1 MRLLLAGALALIGT
15 LTLPAMG
22 QTAPTET
29 DMQILA
35 QKVKADKKLLVDVN
49 LHLTDAEAKG
59 FWPIYDAYQKDL
71 EGVDGRIL
79 KVISAYADAY
89 NAGPIPNDLAKHLIG
104 EYLDI
109 QQDEAKMDGSY
120 VPKLSEVLPGAKV
133 ARYLQIETKIRA
145 VVRYELAG
153 RIPLIQ

>member
-1 MRLLLAGALALIGT
+1 MRLLLAGAVALIAA

-22 QTAPTET
+22 QTVPTET

-49 LHLTDAEAKG
+49 MQLTDAEAKG

-104 EYLDI
+104 EYLAI
-109 QQDEAKMDGSY
+109 QQDEAKMARSY
-120 VPKLSEVLPGAKV
+120 VPKLAEVLPGAKV

-145 VVRYELAG
+145 VERYELAG
-153 RIPLIQ
+153 RIPLVE